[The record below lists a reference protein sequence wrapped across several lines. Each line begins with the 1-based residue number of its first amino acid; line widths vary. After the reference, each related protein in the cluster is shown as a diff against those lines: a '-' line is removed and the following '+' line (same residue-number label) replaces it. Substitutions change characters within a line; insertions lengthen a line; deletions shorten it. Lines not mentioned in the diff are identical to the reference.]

1 MSAESS
7 WSDKLWFSFQRVGSV
22 KGEAQACRHGWG
34 MFPAAPLSKRWVR
47 EERSNKG
54 RWKRSEASEAQLIM
68 SRYVKLSRCKDASHC
83 QLSLLMASLLYMW
96 LVSQLVNKQ
105 ICKPWLRLKA
115 KGEPAKRAPGYAG
128 LSLSVTFQLQLHLLP
143 WTHVS
148 RFASFSSHSHC
159 PRPRNDLLHLNW
171 CASPAWLARRWFC
184 PLLHPLLP
192 LSFFQG

>member
-34 MFPAAPLSKRWVR
+34 MFPASPLSKRWVR

-54 RWKRSEASEAQLIM
+54 WWKRSEASEAQLIM

-83 QLSLLMASLLYMW
+83 QLSLLMPSLLYMW

-128 LSLSVTFQLQLHLLP
+128 LPLCDLSTSTALITLDTCLPSHLFLISQSLP
-143 WTHVS
+143 
-148 RFASFSSHSHC
+148 SS
-159 PRPRNDLLHLNW
+159 PRRS
-171 CASPAWLARRWFC
+171 SPSELMR
-184 PLLHPLLP
+184 
-192 LSFFQG
+192 